1 MTYIC
6 DRMKL
11 HKHNAVRERHETNE
25 HKIHADRD
33 NSQTSV
39 VSNQWLVLSKAV
51 LLDQSGLDDL
61 VGRILADNLEN
72 AKL

>member
-1 MTYIC
+1 
-6 DRMKL
+6 MKL

-33 NSQTSV
+33 NPQTSV
-39 VSNQWLVLSKAV
+39 VSNQWLVFAKTV

-61 VGRILADNLEN
+61 VGRVLADNLGTAEI
-72 AKL
+72 